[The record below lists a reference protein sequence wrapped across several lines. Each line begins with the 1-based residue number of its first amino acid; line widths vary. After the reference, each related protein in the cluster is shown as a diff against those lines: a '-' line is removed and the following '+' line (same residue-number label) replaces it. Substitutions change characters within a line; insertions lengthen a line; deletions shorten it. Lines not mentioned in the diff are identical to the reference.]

1 MQYHFRGS
9 ELRTLN
15 ISRQVVKDKGP
26 YTKNRLQ
33 VPLPKVAP
41 YTRYKVILDDKGR
54 MGIIYGRDVSPEEI
68 QSLMVSISPVGASV
82 GAVLG
87 SLNQH
92 QIEPLYLGLTGS
104 VTTNDYSPLSSDV
117 DMLLVVPD
125 DALNETK
132 PLMQKLQPNIDV
144 ICVSKSDAMNLGLG
158 VGHVVM
164 SSARAIVDKIGLTEV
179 LKGRAIDWTE
189 VKQILAAELDLLSSY
204 RDNVLVLSR
213 NKSDRIECATHIWPR
228 LRAVYLVDCLLHKSQ
243 PQKKELAATLTKHG
257 ISASVLRKLYL
268 SSRMHEKGMPIARTP
283 VLDKKVL
290 LRICEAIHAYGK
302 EVQNRIGQ

>member
-1 MQYHFRGS
+1 MRYQFRGS
-9 ELRTLN
+9 ELRTLT

-41 YTRYKVILDDKGR
+41 YTRYKVILDDRGR
-54 MGIIYGRDVSPEEI
+54 MGIVYGRDVSAEEI

-104 VTTNDYSPLSSDV
+104 VTTDDYSPMSSDV

-125 DALNETK
+125 DAIDETK

-144 ICVSKSDAMNLGLG
+144 ICVKRSDATNLGLG
-158 VGHVVM
+158 VGHVAM
-164 SSARAIVDKIGLTEV
+164 SSARSIVDKIGLTEL
-179 LKGRAIDWTE
+179 LKGREIDWGE
-189 VKQILAAELDLLSSY
+189 VKQVLAAEIDLLLSY
-204 RDNVLVLSR
+204 KDNVLILST
-213 NKSDRIECATHIWPR
+213 NKQDRIECATHIWPR
-228 LRAVYLVDCLLHKSQ
+228 LRAVYLVECLLRKSQ
-243 PQKKELAATLTKHG
+243 PKKKELAATLTKHG
-257 ISASVLRKLYL
+257 ISASVIRRLYL
-268 SSRMHEKGMPIARTP
+268 SSRMHEKGMSLSRTP
-283 VLDKKVL
+283 VLDKKML
-290 LRICEAIHAYGK
+290 LRICDAIHIYGK
-302 EVQNRIGQ
+302 EVQNKLGQ

>member
-1 MQYHFRGS
+1 M
-9 ELRTLN
+9 RTLT

-54 MGIIYGRDVSPEEI
+54 MGIIYGRDVSAEEI

-87 SLNQH
+87 SLSRH

-104 VTTNDYSPLSSDV
+104 ITTNDYSPASSDV

-125 DALNETK
+125 GAINETK

-164 SSARAIVDKIGLTEV
+164 SSARAIVDKIGLTEL
-179 LKGRAIDWTE
+179 LKGRAIDWAE

-204 RDNVLVLSR
+204 RDNVLVLNT
-213 NKSDRIECATHIWPR
+213 NKQDRVESATHIWPR
-228 LRAVYLVDCLLHKSQ
+228 LRAVYLVDCLLHNSQ
-243 PQKKELAATLTKHG
+243 PQKKELAAALTKHG
-257 ISASVLRKLYL
+257 ITAPVLRKLYL
-268 SSRMHEKGMPIARTP
+268 SSRMQEKGMPIAHTP

-302 EVQNRIGQ
+302 EVQNRLDQ

>member
-1 MQYHFRGS
+1 M
-9 ELRTLN
+9 RTLT

-41 YTRYKVILDDKGR
+41 YTRYKVILDDRGR
-54 MGIIYGRDVSPEEI
+54 MGIVYGRDVSAEEI

-87 SLNQH
+87 SLSRH

-104 VTTNDYSPLSSDV
+104 VTTNDYSPMSSDV

-125 DALNETK
+125 DAIDETK
-132 PLMQKLQPNIDV
+132 PLMQKLQPTIDV
-144 ICVSKSDAMNLGLG
+144 LCVSRSDAVNLGLG

-164 SSARAIVDKIGLTEV
+164 SSARPIVDKIGLTEL

-204 RDNVLVLSR
+204 RDNVLVLNT
-213 NKSDRIECATHIWPR
+213 NKLDRVESATHIWPR

-268 SSRMHEKGMPIARTP
+268 SSRMHEKGLPLSHTP

-302 EVQNRIGQ
+302 EVQNRLDQ